1 VFGASLIGVSID
13 YTFHYL
19 AEQYLADSAW
29 RPRIGLQRILPGI
42 TLGLI
47 TSVVAYL
54 ALTIAPFPGLKQLA
68 VFSAAGLIGAF
79 LTLLLGARWF
89 PVAHG
94 RSRRSLLLRFS
105 AAYVAL
111 WGQMSRLRRTSIAVV
126 IFLTALVCISQ
137 LEVDDN
143 VSVLQARPENLRLQE
158 ESIADILGSIPS
170 NTFVLLRATS
180 DDEVLELEQTVRV
193 GLDEMIATEALYGYL
208 AVSQSV
214 PSRQRQER
222 SIAAYRR
229 LSRDRLPEYLAILG
243 FADDASAA
251 VVSALVAQSRVL
263 TVDEW
268 LSSPVS
274 DNSRSLWL
282 GDVEGST
289 ASIVLL
295 EGLESADRLRSALGA
310 FPGVMVVDQA
320 GDLSRLLGAYRARV
334 TVLLASAYF
343 AIWLLLALRYG
354 IKRSAVLLL
363 PPALAGLF
371 ALGAGAAFGL
381 SLNLFNMLALILV
394 LGIGIDFTLF
404 IAEARGTLAG
414 TAFAITLS
422 AITTILSFGLLAA
435 SETYAVSA
443 FGFTVLIGIA
453 AAYLLA
459 PMAVHARP
467 SSNHG

>member
-1 VFGASLIGVSID
+1 
-13 YTFHYL
+13 
-19 AEQYLADSAW
+19 
-29 RPRIGLQRILPGI
+29 
-42 TLGLI
+42 
-47 TSVVAYL
+47 
-54 ALTIAPFPGLKQLA
+54 
-68 VFSAAGLIGAF
+68 
-79 LTLLLGARWF
+79 
-89 PVAHG
+89 
-94 RSRRSLLLRFS
+94 
-105 AAYVAL
+105 
-111 WGQMSRLRRTSIAVV
+111 
-126 IFLTALVCISQ
+126 
-137 LEVDDN
+137 
-143 VSVLQARPENLRLQE
+143 
-158 ESIADILGSIPS
+158 
-170 NTFVLLRATS
+170 
-180 DDEVLELEQTVRV
+180 
-193 GLDEMIATEALYGYL
+193 
-208 AVSQSV
+208 
-214 PSRQRQER
+214 
-222 SIAAYRR
+222 
-229 LSRDRLPEYLAILG
+229 
-243 FADDASAA
+243 
-251 VVSALVAQSRVL
+251 
-263 TVDEW
+263 
-268 LSSPVS
+268 
-274 DNSRSLWL
+274 LWL